1 MLDRFFPLYIT
12 VFAITLLVTAIAEAY
27 LIPRLSSSAKQPIYK
42 DGPSWHIAKSGT
54 PTMGG
59 LAFLLAV
66 SLSLSLASAFLF
78 MTDRVESAFSVI
90 TVMLFAVLNAL
101 VGVIDDLTKLKR
113 KKNAGLTPRQK
124 LFIQLILS
132 ALFLLVRKFVF
143 LDTTVLYFSFGKI
156 DLGIFYYPLSLL
168 MLLGIINCANLTDG
182 IDGLASSVAFSVAVS
197 LFYISA
203 SLFTDTALIASA
215 VIGASVGFL
224 IFNINPAKIFMGDT
238 GSLFFGA
245 ILVGAVFSLRNP
257 LIMIFVGGVYVIE
270 GVSVVLQ
277 VLFYKL
283 TKKRL
288 FKMAPLHHH
297 LERCGLGEN
306 KICMIAIIATFIM
319 SIPAF
324 IFYLP

>member
-12 VFAITLLVTAIAEAY
+12 VFAITLLITAIAEAY
-27 LIPRLSSSAKQPIYK
+27 LIPRLSASAKQPIYK

-78 MTDRVESAFSVI
+78 MTERVEEAVSVI
-90 TVMLFAVLNAL
+90 TVTAFGVLNAL
-101 VGVIDDLTKLKR
+101 VGIIDDLTKLRR
-113 KKNAGLTPRQK
+113 KKNAGLSPKQK

-132 ALFLLVRKFVF
+132 ALFLLARKIIF

-156 DLGIFYYPLSLL
+156 DLGFFYYPIALL

-182 IDGLASSVAFSVAVS
+182 IDGLAASVAFSVAVS

-203 SLFTDTALIASA
+203 SLFTDSALIASA

-245 ILVGAVFSLRNP
+245 ILVGAVFSLKNP

-270 GVSVVLQ
+270 GISVVLQ
-277 VLFYKL
+277 VLSYKL
-283 TKKRL
+283 TKKRI